1 MSNKF
6 KVGDK
11 VRCVNVDAFDI
22 KFKNDDEYII
32 YKIDMN
38 YRLYRS
44 NEMHDYCDLDEVILG
59 DYFYESELEL
69 VESKKEENSD
79 ITKDLKKAIGFLDL
93 HDKDKFMLDNIVAT
107 LEDRIDE
114 IRRT

>member
-1 MSNKF
+1 MSKF

-11 VRCVNVDAFDI
+11 VRVIGNNEIGSNHHLKRGYEGIITKLIDREEIPYMLD
-22 KFKNDDEYII
+22 ND
-32 YKIDMN
+32 
-38 YRLYRS
+38 
-44 NEMHDYCDLDEVILG
+44 
-59 DYFYESELEL
+59 ELSWVEDNSIVL

-93 HDKDKFMLDNIVAT
+93 HDKDQFMLDNIVAT

-114 IRRT
+114 IRSS

>member
-1 MSNKF
+1 VSKF
-6 KVGDK
+6 KVGDRVRVIRLLSKSNKHKIGDIFNIYSFDDIEGK
-11 VRCVNVDAFDI
+11 VFR
-22 KFKNDDEYII
+22 KSE
-32 YKIDMN
+32 
-38 YRLYRS
+38 
-44 NEMHDYCDLDEVILG
+44 ELG

-93 HDKDKFMLDNIVAT
+93 HDKDQFMLDNIVAT

-114 IRRT
+114 IRSS

>member
-1 MSNKF
+1 VSNKF

-44 NEMHDYCDLDEVILG
+44 NEMHDYCDLDEVIL
-59 DYFYESELEL
+59 
-69 VESKKEENSD
+69 VKEENSD

>member
-1 MSNKF
+1 MSRF

-11 VRCVNVDAFDI
+11 VRCISWAGEFFKVGDI
-22 KFKNDDEYII
+22 YEILEVTQYGYVTSNNNCRVVGFHLGKF
-32 YKIDMN
+32 
-38 YRLYRS
+38 
-44 NEMHDYCDLDEVILG
+44 
-59 DYFYESELEL
+59 EL